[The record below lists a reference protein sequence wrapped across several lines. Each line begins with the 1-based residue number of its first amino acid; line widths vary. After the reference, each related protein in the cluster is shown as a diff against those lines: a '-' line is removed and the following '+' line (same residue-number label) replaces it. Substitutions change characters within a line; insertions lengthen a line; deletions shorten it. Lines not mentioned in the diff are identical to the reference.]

1 MKTWIVVVNRCEA
14 KIFETDRRHDKDKAK
29 IRYVA
34 KLENPRGRLRD
45 SDINSDRPGFIASPN
60 HHGGRMAKPQS
71 PTERIT
77 QMFVKKV
84 TLQLEGS
91 CRQNAFDELVLIASP
106 NFLGQMRALIS
117 RELRDKVEREIPKDL
132 GPTVTVE
139 ELKERLWPQREEQI
153 TL

>member
-14 KIFETDRRHDKDKAK
+14 KVFEADGRHNKGEV
-29 IRYVA
+29 RYVE

-71 PTERIT
+71 PTERIA
-77 QMFVKKV
+77 QMFAKKV
-84 TLQLEGS
+84 TMHLEDA
-91 CRQNAFDELVLIASP
+91 CRQNAFDELVLIAPP
-106 NFLGQMRALIS
+106 NFLGQMRAMFS
-117 RELRDKVEREIPKDL
+117 RELREKVEREMPKDL
-132 GPTVTVE
+132 GPAVTGD
-139 ELKERLWPQREEQI
+139 ELKERLWPRHEEQI